1 MSTCLSEVKFIE
13 KIGGPNLGE
22 TGKNWVRNEFFSP
35 FSHVYVISF
44 SFSFL
49 V

>member
-1 MSTCLSEVKFIE
+1 MPTCLLEVKFIE

-22 TGKNWVRNEFFSP
+22 RSENWVRDEIFYP

>member
-1 MSTCLSEVKFIE
+1 MSTCLLEVKLIE
-13 KIGGPNLGE
+13 KTGGANLGE

-35 FSHVYVISF
+35 FSHVYAISF